1 MTYSAY
7 TYQELLHLTC
17 LAKITVI
24 KSQGMIA
31 PPLKIQSCSQVMC
44 QPRFLQ
50 NDIKESYNK
59 GQSLGSQNMTNM
71 FCRIIQDLISTPSLT
86 GSSTNSCSKLATA
99 VIPQQKWDMIFAN
112 AKLLTKQMGYNTN

>member
-1 MTYSAY
+1 
-7 TYQELLHLTC
+7 
-17 LAKITVI
+17 
-24 KSQGMIA
+24 MIA

-86 GSSTNSCSKLATA
+86 GSSTNSCSKLAAA